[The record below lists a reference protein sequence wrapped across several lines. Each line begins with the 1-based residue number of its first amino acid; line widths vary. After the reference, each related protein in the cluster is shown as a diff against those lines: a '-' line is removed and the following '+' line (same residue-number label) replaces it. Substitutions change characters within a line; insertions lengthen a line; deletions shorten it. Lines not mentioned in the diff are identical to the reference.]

1 MDVIFDR
8 PQYFEPVDLWQFQV
22 KDHELWRVIEGAIAV
37 NSSAEEE
44 FESLL
49 AVANDVNAVAQVFFA
64 ERV

>member
-8 PQYFEPVDLWQFQV
+8 SQYFEAVDLWQFQV
-22 KDHELWRVIEGAIAV
+22 KDYELRRVIEGATAV
-37 NSSAEEE
+37 SSPAEEE